1 MLVLR
6 VTSKIPKQH
15 PLKKNSS
22 LSYGLQSTT
31 FQARHQTQSPPA
43 GGLRPPTSAIK
54 SRLHQLRQVAALR
67 HMELTF
73 SKVMIW
79 MFILYPWLDN
89 AWCFFFLNDISKKTH
104 WFSNHGVPNQVRSFH
119 KSRIFVW
126 VFKCF
131 ELPPLSFLIVPLI
144 FKDGTLFTTDCMKM
158 YESSVPACCLREWLD
173 RDFRSL
179 PNTFSNM
186 QTCGP
191 VIFNENELKYGLLLP
206 NKALKAADRFS
217 GRFEVFERFF
227 FFAFSWNNKI
237 RETQNFFTSLELQT
251 VFQADRANPVVSP
264 GGCPTVTLEKH

>member
-1 MLVLR
+1 MVYSPQPSKR
-6 VTSKIPKQH
+6 VTKRNVRH
-15 PLKKNSS
+15 PL
-22 LSYGLQSTT
+22 L
-31 FQARHQTQSPPA
+31 

-67 HMELTF
+67 HMELIF
-73 SKVMIW
+73 QRLWFDLEYLSLSMAW
-79 MFILYPWLDN
+79 SCLMFFY
-89 AWCFFFLNDISKKTH
+89 DISKKTH

-131 ELPPLSFLIVPLI
+131 ELPLLSFPPLSFLIVPLI
-144 FKDGTLFTTDCMKM
+144 FKDGVFFTTDCMKM

-217 GRFEVFERFF
+217 GRFETT
-227 FFAFSWNNKI
+227 KI
-237 RETQNFFTSLELQT
+237 RETQNVFTSLELQT
-251 VFQADRANPVVSP
+251 VFQADRANPVDSP